1 MSIQVFQANLI
12 DALKQLNIRWRTVR
26 ERWDDSASQKIQ
38 AELVDSQEAMIRS
51 AVQSLNHV
59 ADLMASARRECS
71 DDS

>member
-12 DALKQLNIRWRTVR
+12 EALKQLHLRWRQVR
-26 ERWDDSASQKIQ
+26 ARWDDGTSRQIE
-38 AELVDSQEAMIRS
+38 AELVDSQEAMLRS
-51 AVQSLNHV
+51 AVQALNHV

>member
-12 DALKQLNIRWRTVR
+12 EALKQLNVRWRLVR
-26 ERWDDSASQKIQ
+26 ERWDDGASRQIQ
-38 AELVDSQEAMIRS
+38 AELVDPQEGMIRGT
-51 AVQSLNHV
+51 VQALNHV